1 MITIPDTAQIVA
13 LKSVQPDKTDKPGT
27 RILLVD
33 EVLRD
38 SKSVQLIR
46 VDCDSAKFYRV
57 KFAPYQNAVGTT
69 EPFPTM
75 RRTLL
80 RFIFRLCISALPFD
94 VVIVHAW

>member
-69 EPFPTM
+69 VPCTNFKEAKRIFDICKTI
-75 RRTLL
+75 LL
-80 RFIFRLCISALPFD
+80 A
-94 VVIVHAW
+94 